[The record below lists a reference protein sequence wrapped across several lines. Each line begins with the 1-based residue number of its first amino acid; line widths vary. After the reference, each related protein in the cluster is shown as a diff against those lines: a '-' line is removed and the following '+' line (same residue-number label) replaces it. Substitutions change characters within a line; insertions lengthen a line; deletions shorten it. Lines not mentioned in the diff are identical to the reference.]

1 MVRVAQ
7 RMGKEIFYNYL
18 YKLGFGQLTN
28 IELAQEEA
36 GFVEGVSSVSVARFF
51 NNTFGQGLLTTP
63 LQIAAAYAPL
73 VNGGYYLKPTIVA

>member
-36 GFVEGVSSVSVARFF
+36 
-51 NNTFGQGLLTTP
+51 
-63 LQIAAAYAPL
+63 
-73 VNGGYYLKPTIVA
+73 